1 MSKLSPTQSASRSE
15 SLAERELARPTHGS
29 SELESEFSLEER
41 RILLRI
47 AHQAILSILEN
58 QNPNCREHWRTQGN
72 APLFL
77 SEAPVPAALSEP
89 RGVFTTLYRKGDLHR
104 ELRGCVGYVAPV
116 APLYRAVA
124 ETARAAAFEDSRFL
138 PVTHE
143 EAPRLDVS
151 LSVLSPL
158 FPILPGAVEVGRH
171 GLVISQGARRGLLL
185 PQVPVEQGWDRE
197 TFLDQ
202 TCRKAGLPLEAWR
215 KDATVEAF
223 TAEVFGDS
231 DVDSPC

>member
-1 MSKLSPTQSASRSE
+1 
-15 SLAERELARPTHGS
+15 
-29 SELESEFSLEER
+29 LESEFSLEDR

-47 AHQAILSILEN
+47 AHLAILSALEN
-58 QNPNCREHWRTQGN
+58 QNPYHRGHGETQGK
-72 APLFL
+72 ASMLFP
-77 SEAPVPAALSEP
+77 EAPASPALSEP
-89 RGVFTTLYRKGDLHR
+89 RGVFTTLYWNGDLRR

-143 EAPRLDVS
+143 EAPRLEVS
-151 LSVLSPL
+151 LSVLSLL
-158 FPILPGAVEVGRH
+158 FPIHPDAVEVGRH
-171 GLVISQGARRGLLL
+171 GLVISQGGRRGLLL
-185 PQVPVEQGWDRE
+185 PQVPIEQGWDRE

-215 KDATVEAF
+215 KDASIEAF

-231 DVDSPC
+231 DVEDPC